1 MILIVVYVDDLIML
15 GAKSLRP
22 CIADIRETITME
34 DPMPMYR
41 YLGCQHH
48 FSFSGPQGKRLT
60 TCRFE
65 MSGYFQQALEVY
77 QTDTGL
83 PVKSSTSPYVP
94 AIKDEVLDHNLAT
107 PGRWQRLAPHFLM
120 KLLYGARMA
129 HPGLSLGINRLTRVV
144 SKWNA
149 ECDRRMHR
157 LYEFLAGTD
166 YVLDGMLSQED
177 LDICTIDVWADSD
190 LNGDLF
196 DTKSTGGC
204 FIELAG
210 SENRGM
216 PLTWGAIKGEGTSV
230 HTQDAETVSMS
241 KWVKSDG
248 IALQH
253 IFQVLLNRP
262 VVMRLMED
270 NDATITAVQ
279 KGYSPSLRHLVRAQ
293 RVSLGF
299 LHELTNPDPESSLD
313 TEGEIVILRADT
325 DDQKGDMFTKELDV
339 AAFHRALDMIRMTN
353 IKKK

>member
-1 MILIVVYVDDLIML
+1 MKFETIDSWPSVYVKFAMIDGRRCMILIVVYVDDLIML

-157 LYEFLAGTD
+157 LYQFLA
-166 YVLDGMLSQED
+166 
-177 LDICTIDVWADSD
+177 
-190 LNGDLF
+190 
-196 DTKSTGGC
+196 
-204 FIELAG
+204 
-210 SENRGM
+210 
-216 PLTWGAIKGEGTSV
+216 P
-230 HTQDAETVSMS
+230 
-241 KWVKSDG
+241 
-248 IALQH
+248 
-253 IFQVLLNRP
+253 
-262 VVMRLMED
+262 
-270 NDATITAVQ
+270 
-279 KGYSPSLRHLVRAQ
+279 
-293 RVSLGF
+293 
-299 LHELTNPDPESSLD
+299 
-313 TEGEIVILRADT
+313 
-325 DDQKGDMFTKELDV
+325 
-339 AAFHRALDMIRMTN
+339 
-353 IKKK
+353 